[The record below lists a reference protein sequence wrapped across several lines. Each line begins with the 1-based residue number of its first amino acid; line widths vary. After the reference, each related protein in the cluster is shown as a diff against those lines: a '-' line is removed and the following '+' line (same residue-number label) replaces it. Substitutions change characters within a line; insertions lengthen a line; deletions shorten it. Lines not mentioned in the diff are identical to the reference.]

1 MSKSNDSIQK
11 TVIVALALCIV
22 CSIFVSASVVLLKPV
37 QIQNKTLNLKEN
49 ILRAAG
55 MLSATPTKKEV
66 EEKFAQITPK
76 IVDLDTG
83 LYVEPKDIG
92 FESVDAFDQKKSA
105 QNPKL
110 SKVLDSSEDLAS
122 IKRRERYAKVY
133 LVKENGALTRVIL
146 PVKGYG
152 LWSTLYG
159 FLALKADGDSVVG
172 LGFYEHGETPGLGGE
187 VDNPNWK
194 AQWPGKEVYDDNFDV
209 AVRLVKGGVNPSSS
223 DAKYSVD
230 ALSGASLTSRGVEN
244 LLHYWLSESG
254 FKTYLEKVRSGE
266 AGNV

>member
-22 CSIFVSASVVLLKPV
+22 CSIFVSASVVLLKPIQV
-37 QIQNKTLNLKEN
+37 QNKTLNLKEN

-55 MLSATPTKKEV
+55 MLSATPSKKEV

-83 LYVEPKDIG
+83 KYVEPKDIG
-92 FESVDAFDQKKSA
+92 FESVDAFDQKKSS
-105 QNPKL
+105 QNPDL
-110 SKVLDSSEDLAS
+110 SKALSSGEDLAG

-133 LVKENGALTRVIL
+133 LVKEGDKLTRVIL

-194 AQWPGKEVYDDNFDV
+194 SQWPGKEVYDENFDV
-209 AVRLVKGGVNPSSS
+209 AVRLVKGGVNPSAS

-254 FKTYLEKVRSGE
+254 FKTYLERVRSGE